1 MRILGIRTLTLLIFL
16 FGSTGCATLLVLD
29 GQFHQGATDP
39 CDPPKYT
46 FGGTATDIGVI
57 IVSAK
62 NQQGNVPF
70 SLLMF
75 SAAVVDLP
83 FSVVADTVV
92 LPYTVSRDLSKCA
105 E

>member
-1 MRILGIRTLTLLIFL
+1 MRKIVYQTLAILTFLL
-16 FGSTGCATLLVLD
+16 GSTGCATFLVLD
-29 GQFHQGATDP
+29 GQFHQGATNP

-62 NQQGNVPF
+62 NQQESVPF

-75 SAAVVDLP
+75 SAAAVDLP
-83 FSVVADTVV
+83 FSFVADTVV